1 MTGLL
6 NDLTPRTFCMDG
18 DCTVRYYGKD
28 GGLALGII
36 RTNRTHKEGKVPQDI
51 ITINSMELN
60 NLIEYV
66 MSKNNLPV
74 DMGEVLVNT
83 IKSDAIS
90 LVHEHLHDNTAHIE

>member
-6 NDLTPRTFCMDG
+6 KDLTPRTFCMDG

-28 GGLALGII
+28 GGMALGII
-36 RTNRTHKEGKVPQDI
+36 RTNKVRKEGRVPQDI
-51 ITINSMELN
+51 IMINSMELN

-66 MSKNNLPV
+66 MSKNNLPE

-83 IKSDAIS
+83 IKSDVI
-90 LVHEHLHDNTAHIE
+90 LLIHEHFHDNTAHIE

>member
-1 MTGLL
+1 
-6 NDLTPRTFCMDG
+6 MDG

-28 GGLALGII
+28 GGMALGII
-36 RTNRTHKEGKVPQDI
+36 RTNKVRKEGRVPQDI
-51 ITINSMELN
+51 IMINSMELN

>member
-1 MTGLL
+1 
-6 NDLTPRTFCMDG
+6 MDG

-28 GGLALGII
+28 GGMALGII
-36 RTNRTHKEGKVPQDI
+36 RTNKVRKEGRVPQDI
-51 ITINSMELN
+51 IMINSMELN

-83 IKSDAIS
+83 IKSDVIL

>member
-6 NDLTPRTFCMDG
+6 KDLTPRTFCMDG

-28 GGLALGII
+28 GGMALGII
-36 RTNRTHKEGKVPQDI
+36 RTNKVRKEGRVPQDI
-51 ITINSMELN
+51 IMINSMELN

-83 IKSDAIS
+83 IKSDVIL
-90 LVHEHLHDNTAHIE
+90 LVNEHFHDNTAHIE